1 MRQARTNTLDQVP
14 PTETKPS
21 ITIFFPA
28 YNDEGSIGTLVRKA
42 LSLLPQ
48 HTNDYEVIVV
58 NDGSH
63 DGTAA
68 VLNALVQ
75 TEPKLRVIHHPHNR
89 GYGGALQSGFLHAT
103 KELVFYTD
111 GDGQYDVDEL
121 ATLLPLLRDD
131 VDVVNGYKRK
141 RADKQQRIVLG
152 GIYQRLAR
160 TLFGLPIRDVDCDFR
175 LLRRHAIQSLDLHST
190 SGCICTEMI
199 YKLHAAGY
207 RFAETPVHHYA
218 RLHGQSQFFTLRRV
232 ARTAADFFAL
242 WLKLVVK
249 PRLTFSPAAQSKQ
262 VIPERG

>member
-1 MRQARTNTLDQVP
+1 MHQIPL
-14 PTETKPS
+14 TETKPS

-28 YNDEGSIGTLVRKA
+28 YNDEGSIAMLVQKA
-42 LSLLPQ
+42 LTLLPQ
-48 HTNDYEVIVV
+48 LTHDYEVIVV
-58 NDGSH
+58 NDGSQ

-68 VLNALVQ
+68 VLDALAR
-75 TEPKLRVIHHPHNR
+75 TEPKLRVIHHPSNR
-89 GYGGALQSGFLHAT
+89 GYGGALQTGFRHAT
-103 KELVFYTD
+103 KDLIFYTD

-121 ATLLPLLRDD
+121 ARLLPLLCDD
-131 VDVVNGYKRK
+131 VEVVNGYKRK
-141 RADKQQRIVLG
+141 RADKQQRIILG

-175 LLRRHAIQSLDLHST
+175 LLRRHAIQSIALHSI

-199 YKLHAAGY
+199 YKLHATGY

-242 WLKLVVK
+242 WLKLIVK
-249 PRLTFSPAAQSKQ
+249 PRLTFSPAAQRKQ